1 MPIEALG
8 AGGLY
13 IPPPPTPSES
23 EASIAKSL
31 APEVGRGGES
41 FAAAITGLL
50 QEANQDQVDAS
61 GKVIDL
67 TVRGKG
73 DIHDAM
79 VAVESAESSFRLL
92 MEMRNRLIE
101 GVSRLLETQF

>member
-8 AGGLY
+8 PGGLY
-13 IPPPPTPSES
+13 LPPAPEP
-23 EASIAKSL
+23 AQGGGL

-50 QEANQDQVDAS
+50 REANQDQIDAS
-61 GKVIDL
+61 AKVIDL
-67 TVRGKG
+67 TVRGQG

-101 GVSRLLETQF
+101 GVSRLLETPL

>member
-1 MPIEALG
+1 MPIQALG
-8 AGGLY
+8 PSGLY
-13 IPPPPTPSES
+13 IPPPPEPSES
-23 EASIAKSL
+23 AVSSSGSL
-31 APEVGRGGES
+31 APEIGRGGES

-50 QEANQDQVDAS
+50 REANQDQVDAS

-101 GVSRLLETQF
+101 GVSRLLETQL

>member
-1 MPIEALG
+1 MAIEALG
-8 AGGLY
+8 PGGLY
-13 IPPPPTPSES
+13 LPPLSES
-23 EASIAKSL
+23 EPGGGI

-50 QEANQDQVDAS
+50 REANQDQVDAS
-61 GKVIDL
+61 AKVIDL
-67 TVRGKG
+67 TVRGQG

-101 GVSRLLETQF
+101 GVSRLLETQL

>member
-8 AGGLY
+8 PSGLY
-13 IPPPPTPSES
+13 LPPPPD
-23 EASIAKSL
+23 AAGADAI

-41 FAAAITGLL
+41 FAAAITSLL
-50 QEANQDQVDAS
+50 REANQDQVDAS
-61 GKVIDL
+61 AKVIDL
-67 TVRGKG
+67 TVRGQG

-92 MEMRNRLIE
+92 MEMRNRLLE
-101 GVSRLLETQF
+101 GVSRLLETQL